1 MAAFPGDRPM
11 SDFHGVFPYLVSPI
25 DGSGRVLTD
34 VLARLCDNLIKAGVH
49 GLTPLGSTGE
59 FAYLDGAQRR
69 AVVETAIK
77 AAAGRVPVIAGVAA
91 TATADAVAQ
100 ARDYQKFGAN
110 GILAILE
117 AYFPLKDTQIEGY
130 FRAIAD
136 AVDIPVVLYT
146 NPQFQRS
153 DLSLDV
159 IARLSTHRRIGYI
172 KDASTN
178 TGRLL
183 SIINRC
189 PQLKVFSASAHI
201 PAAVMLIGGV
211 GWMAGPA
218 CLIPRQSVRLYELCR
233 DGNWGEAMK
242 LQRELWRI
250 NEAFARFNLAACV
263 KAGLQSQGYA
273 VGDPMPPQL
282 PLTDAERATVAKIL
296 GDIAR
301 QAVA

>member
-1 MAAFPGDRPM
+1 MNGFQ
-11 SDFHGVFPYLVSPI
+11 GVFPYLVSPI
-25 DGSGRVLTD
+25 DSNGRILTD
-34 VLARLCDNLIKAGVH
+34 VLGRLASDLVGAGVH

-59 FAYLDGAQRR
+59 FAYLNRGQREEVVR
-69 AVVETAIK
+69 ATIE
-77 AAAGRVPVIAGVAA
+77 AAGKRVPVIAGVASSV
-91 TATADAVAQ
+91 TADAVEQ
-100 ARDYQKFGAN
+100 AKSYQKLGAD

-117 AYFPLKDTQIEGY
+117 AYFPLKDAQIELY
-130 FRAIAD
+130 FREIAD

-159 IARLSTHRRIGYI
+159 IARLSRHPRIQYI

-183 SIINRC
+183 SIMNRA
-189 PQLKVFSASAHI
+189 PGIKVFAASAHI

-218 CLIPRQSVRLYELCR
+218 CIVPRQSVRLYELCR
-233 DGNWGEAMK
+233 AAQWPDAMK

-250 NEAFARFNLAACV
+250 NEAFARFNLAACI
-263 KAGLQSQGYA
+263 KAGLQMQGYP
-273 VGDPMPPQL
+273 VGDPVPPQAALSPGDKDEVERILAEIEKLEL
-282 PLTDAERATVAKIL
+282 P
-296 GDIAR
+296 
-301 QAVA
+301 